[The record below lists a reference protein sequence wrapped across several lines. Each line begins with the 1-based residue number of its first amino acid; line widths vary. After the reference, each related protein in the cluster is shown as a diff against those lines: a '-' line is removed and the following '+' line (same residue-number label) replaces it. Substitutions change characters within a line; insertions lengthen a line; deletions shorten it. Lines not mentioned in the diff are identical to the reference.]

1 LVEDGAAMIP
11 AFARTASTIV
21 PVASADHGTTR
32 SIAHRNTARRGVR
45 A

>member
-1 LVEDGAAMIP
+1 
-11 AFARTASTIV
+11 V